1 MEIKKQSTTLENF
14 MDYEQYKNS
23 NPNTDFM
30 RKTFYQWQWKK
41 MQETG
46 FSNSF
51 LKTISILIF
60 FSVFLSCKS
69 LYNTQYKYYVYE
81 SEKKNEQGLPMQ
93 YYALLYNDPHFIK
106 LRFSDYTNCDSG
118 TIIEISTTEK
128 DAFFFWIDSSL
139 TTNVSLV
146 QDTIFR
152 KLYFVE
158 EQKAT
163 LRFKYSK
170 QQFYEL
176 SRKIID
182 ESDDYTLKENF
193 NTFCLW
199 FPPEMKRVKKIDES
213 KFPKRSMKVMKKFFN
228 K

>member
-1 MEIKKQSTTLENF
+1 
-14 MDYEQYKNS
+14 MDYEQYKN
-23 NPNTDFM
+23 NTPNTNFL

-69 LYNTQYKYYVYE
+69 LYSTQYKYYVYE

-93 YYALLYNDPHFIK
+93 YYALLYNDPYFIK

-158 EQKAT
+158 DQKAT

-182 ESDDYTLKENF
+182 ESDDYILKENF
-193 NTFCLW
+193 NTFCFW